1 MRRLRCH
8 VLPLIFVAW
17 FTFCYLVG
25 GDGVF
30 FALMASY
37 PTILVETLPFGVV
50 TVCWSSEVPHE
61 DIIGLHRTNKPRP
74 SHGTRACTPPKGLLA
89 HPSQQQLFLI
99 PPSISHP
106 PSLPL
111 HGEGESVGT
120 DNLYNPFPNAT
131 RWPSLQS
138 FSSSDSTWRSVA
150 TPYETLAYSTLPIST
165 DSKYCNRRHASNA
178 SGALNIPRWASIT
191 VPSLLALNKTPD
203 PCLWKLQ
210 MSLLSTRLP
219 PFGIPLSSNCL
230 NPQLGLQ
237 SVNTNLA
244 CTSANIRICSIAF
257 DIIAGPFLLRLL
269 WDNSVFGPAACISG
283 GG

>member
-1 MRRLRCH
+1 LPRPAADLRRLVH
-8 VLPLIFVAW
+8 VLLPGRWRRRFLRAHGQLSYHLGGNAPLW
-17 FTFCYLVG
+17 GSHGLLVQRSATRRHYWITP
-25 GDGVF
+25 DQQT
-30 FALMASY
+30 A
-37 PTILVETLPFGVV
+37 TIPRH
-50 TVCWSSEVPHE
+50 P
-61 DIIGLHRTNKPRP
+61 GLHPTQGLTRTPIAATTL
-74 SHGTRACTPPKGLLA
+74 SHT
-89 HPSQQQLFLI
+89 
-99 PPSISHP
+99 PSISHP

>member
-99 PPSISHP
+99 PPVYRIHQAFRFMERANQLAQITCTTH
-106 PSLPL
+106 SLMQRGGL
-111 HGEGESVGT
+111 
-120 DNLYNPFPNAT
+120 
-131 RWPSLQS
+131 
-138 FSSSDSTWRSVA
+138 
-150 TPYETLAYSTLPIST
+150 PYRVFLVVIRL
-165 DSKYCNRRHASNA
+165 
-178 SGALNIPRWASIT
+178 GA
-191 VPSLLALNKTPD
+191 
-203 PCLWKLQ
+203 
-210 MSLLSTRLP
+210 
-219 PFGIPLSSNCL
+219 
-230 NPQLGLQ
+230 
-237 SVNTNLA
+237 
-244 CTSANIRICSIAF
+244 
-257 DIIAGPFLLRLL
+257 RLL
-269 WDNSVFGPAACISG
+269 LHMKH
-283 GG
+283 